1 MWRMAFHSICIF
13 CGSSSGRNPV
23 YAEATVALAQELLR
37 REIGVVYG
45 GGNVGLMGLLADT
58 MLAEGGRV
66 TGVIPQGLLAKEV
79 GHRGLTELLVVESMH
94 ERKAAMAAR
103 SDAFIAL
110 PGGFGTFEEFCE
122 IVTWTQLGLHQKP
135 AGLLDVHGYYAGL
148 IRQFDHAVAEGFL
161 KPENRAIVLRA
172 ESAPALLD
180 ALFAWQPL
188 AVDKWLD
195 RTQQT

>member
-1 MWRMAFHSICIF
+1 MTFHSICVF
-13 CGSSSGRNPV
+13 CGSNSGRNPV
-23 YAEATVALAQELLR
+23 YADATIALARELLR

-58 MLAEGGRV
+58 MLAAGGRV
-66 TGVIPQGLLAKEV
+66 TGVIPQGLLAREV
-79 GHRGLTELLVVESMH
+79 GHRGLTELLVVDSMH

-135 AGLLDVHGYYAGL
+135 AGLLDVQGYYTGL
-148 IRQFDHAVAEGFL
+148 IGQFDHAVAEGFL

-172 ESAPALLD
+172 ETAATLLD
-180 ALFAWQPL
+180 ELAAWQPQT
-188 AVDKWLD
+188 VEKWLD
-195 RTQQT
+195 RPQQT